1 MTLTLP
7 DVLIG
12 VSLLICVPVQLFLV
26 QNWGNPESSRS
37 YALQKFLNHVSRFQ
51 DDYLSWTA
59 WMKWLIKTLDLG
71 HLFPT
76 VIIDS
81 NPDEGESPAIEVM
94 RYKHKH
100 GYFSFSPEP
109 RYTRPPSVT
118 YRIGQVVAH
127 KKWKYR
133 GVIVGWDEVAKAP
146 PEWLDQMHGK
156 DNYKWRK
163 MPNYSILVDT
173 RDRLSPQLTYVPQ
186 VNIELIT
193 NTKII
198 HPLLDDHFE
207 SFDGAQ
213 YIPRPW
219 LKSLY
224 PQD

>member
-1 MTLTLP
+1 MTLTNS

-12 VSLLICVPVQLFLV
+12 ITLLACVPIQLFIV
-26 QNWGNPESSRS
+26 QNWGSSESARS
-37 YALQKFLNHVSRFQ
+37 YALNKFLNHLTKLQ
-51 DDYLSWTA
+51 DISWNS
-59 WMKWLIKTLDLG
+59 WKSWLITFLG
-71 HLFPT
+71 MDHMFPT
-76 VIIDS
+76 VMTESD
-81 NPDEGESPAIEVM
+81 PDEGESPAIEVM

-109 RYTRPPSVT
+109 RNSRPPNVMF
-118 YRIGQVVAH
+118 RVGQVVMH

-146 PEWLDQMHGK
+146 PEWLDEMHGK
-156 DNYKWRK
+156 NNKEWRN

-186 VNIELIT
+186 VNIDLVK
-193 NTKII
+193 NTKIM

>member
-7 DVLIG
+7 DVLIA
-12 VSLLICVPVQLFLV
+12 VTLIICVPVQFFLV
-26 QNWGNPESSRS
+26 QNWGNTESSRS
-37 YALQKFLNHVSRFQ
+37 YALHKFLNHLSRFR
-51 DDYLSWTA
+51 DDYLSWNS
-59 WMKWLIKTLDLG
+59 WRKWLIKTLDLG

-76 VIIDS
+76 ITIESD
-81 NPDEGESPAIEVM
+81 PDEGESPAIEVM

-109 RYTRPPSVT
+109 RDSRPPAVM
-118 YRIGQVVAH
+118 YRIGQVVVH
-127 KKWKYR
+127 KEWNYR

-156 DNYKWRK
+156 DNFEWRK

-219 LKSLY
+219 LKTLY